1 MQHATP
7 YCVAMTL
14 PAALLIFCHSGE
26 CAAQAHGA
34 YSSGER
40 NAEQQQ
46 GYSKACQLGGER

>member
-1 MQHATP
+1 
-7 YCVAMTL
+7 MTL

-34 YSSGER
+34 YSSGEC